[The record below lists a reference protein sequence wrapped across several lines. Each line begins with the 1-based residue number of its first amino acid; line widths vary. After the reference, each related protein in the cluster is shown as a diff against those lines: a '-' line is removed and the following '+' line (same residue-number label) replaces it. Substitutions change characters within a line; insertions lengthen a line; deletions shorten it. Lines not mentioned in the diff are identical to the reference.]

1 MQFETIKDFTDSV
14 DGKVC
19 LKGKPF
25 PHADSDY
32 ELTDE
37 RIVYLMTDENKHN
50 EPLIAVTDNMK
61 VDELKHVADLLG
73 VDYKASIKKPELIA
87 LLRK

>member
-19 LKGKPF
+19 LDGKPF
-25 PHADSDY
+25 PHPDSDY

-37 RIVYLMTDENKHN
+37 RIVYLMTDANKHN
-50 EPLIAVTDNMK
+50 EPLIAVTDNMTVK
-61 VDELKHVADLLG
+61 ELKHVADLLG
-73 VDYKASIKKPELIA
+73 VEYDTSIKKADLID

>member
-1 MQFETIKDFTDSV
+1 MEFLTIKDFTDSV

-19 LKGKPF
+19 RKGKPF
-25 PHADSDY
+25 PHAESDY

-37 RIVYLMTDENKHN
+37 RIVYLLTDANKHG
-50 EPLIAVTDNMK
+50 EPLIAVTDNMTVK
-61 VDELKHVADLLG
+61 ELKHVADLLD
-73 VDYKASIKKPELIA
+73 VEYEASIKKADLID